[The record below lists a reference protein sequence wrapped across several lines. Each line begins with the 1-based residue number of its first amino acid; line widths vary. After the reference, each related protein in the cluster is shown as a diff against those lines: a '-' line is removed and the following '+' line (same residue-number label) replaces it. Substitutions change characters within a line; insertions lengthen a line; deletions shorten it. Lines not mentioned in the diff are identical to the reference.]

1 MIDYK
6 IIKVLVSMSNLV
18 LRAMICLVL
27 INHYSLAANNEGIR
41 CELTYIAKKI
51 YPERN
56 WIRTIERVELKEDKH
71 QDQGKNLEKC
81 KANALDTI
89 LKSGWQVISEKEFK
103 QLSKP
108 IL

>member
-1 MIDYK
+1 MIAYK
-6 IIKVLVSMSNLV
+6 IIKVLVNMNSLV
-18 LRAMICLVL
+18 LRAMIFLLL
-27 INHYSLAANNEGIR
+27 IHHPSLAANNEGVR
-41 CELTYIAKKI
+41 CELIYIAKKI

-89 LKSGWQVISEKEFK
+89 LKSGWKVISEKEFK

-108 IL
+108 TP